1 MVLVNYINVRNS
13 QEYNI
18 LQMKFFLWVLFV
30 LSIEVIPSLVFGGY
44 EEGSAA
50 FERSDYEIALKEFKA
65 LAVQKDSRGQYALGL
80 MYDLGTGVPLDFKE
94 AIKWYLLSAEQGHA
108 GAQNNLATMYAEGEG
123 VAKDYKKAIK
133 WYELSAQQGNFD
145 APNNLGAIYLKGI
158 AVRRNY
164 VKAYM
169 WFHVGEM
176 KGDRAAKKNR
186 QFIEKKMVD
195 EEVLEANKQV
205 SEWMKRHIK

>member
-1 MVLVNYINVRNS
+1 MNS
-13 QEYNI
+13 FYGIHKCNKFLEMKLFLCVFI
-18 LQMKFFLWVLFV
+18 LFFV
-30 LSIEVIPSLVFGGY
+30 EVIPSLVFGGY

-50 FERSDYEIALKEFKA
+50 FERGDYEIALKEFKA
-65 LAVQKDSRGQYALGL
+65 LVVQKDSRGQYALGL
-80 MYDLGTGVPLDFKE
+80 MYDLGTGVSLDFKE
-94 AIKWYLLSAEQGHA
+94 AIRWYLLSAEQGHA

-123 VAKDYKKAIK
+123 VEKDYKKAIK

-158 AVRRNY
+158 TVRRNY

-186 QFIEKKMVD
+186 QFIEKRMVD
-195 EEVLEANKQV
+195 EEVLEANRQV

>member
-80 MYDLGTGVPLDFKE
+80 MYDLGTGVSLDFKE
-94 AIKWYLLSAEQGHA
+94 AIR
-108 GAQNNLATMYAEGEG
+108 
-123 VAKDYKKAIK
+123 
-133 WYELSAQQGNFD
+133 WYEECKETEFMGKFQ
-145 APNNLGAIYLKGI
+145 LGLLVHKGI
-158 AVRRNY
+158 GIDKDEARGLRLLRE
-164 VKAYM
+164 AA
-169 WFHVGEM
+169 EE
-176 KGDRAAKKNR
+176 GDHETK
-186 QFIEKKMVD
+186 
-195 EEVLEANKQV
+195 
-205 SEWMKRHIK
+205 IKLADYLSKLNN